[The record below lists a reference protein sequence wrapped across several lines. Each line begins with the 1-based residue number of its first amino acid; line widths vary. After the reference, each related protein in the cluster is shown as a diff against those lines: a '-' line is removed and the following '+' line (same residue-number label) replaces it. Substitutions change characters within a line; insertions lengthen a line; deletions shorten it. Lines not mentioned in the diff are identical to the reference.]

1 LGSAR
6 RSSWLLG
13 GIAVVAWMSILIGTA
28 DGHRQATSGEAR
40 GNPDRRVD
48 DLRRIPRR
56 VLEDFFGDGYCA

>member
-1 LGSAR
+1 
-6 RSSWLLG
+6 
-13 GIAVVAWMSILIGTA
+13 MSILIGTA